1 MDQAKIDY
9 MQFKTFTNK
18 LLSYPSDVRL
28 KINNRSKEIKAFVR
42 LTSIKLPDC
51 EYWKIRFTDDSYM
64 LIMMAD
70 QEVYYS
76 DNYTFWAKE
85 VKDIHIG
92 RKKNLTFRG
101 KHFVL
106 GNKDD
111 YQFVIEMVHGS
122 PLDIEGECRFSDY
135 FPIKGEKEFFS
146 LGWLSRTGK
155 RADIYCKLISLENI
169 SIIDSKHL
177 EKGLSLQ

>member
-76 DNYTFWAKE
+76 DHYTFWAKE
-85 VKDIHIG
+85 VKDIYIG
-92 RKKNLTFRG
+92 RKKHLTFRG
-101 KHFVL
+101 KQFVL

-111 YQFVIEMVHGS
+111 YQFVLEMVHGS

-135 FPIKGEKEFFS
+135 FPIIGEKEFLSF
-146 LGWLSRTGK
+146 GWLSRTGK
-155 RADIYCKLISLENI
+155 RADIYCRKIELDQ
-169 SIIDSKHL
+169 IDFLRETK
-177 EKGLSLQ
+177 